1 MIVERIIQTYKE
13 EVEDFS
19 QNIFRASLAGKC
31 PRRLGF
37 QRLGVAGHPQIRAY
51 LTFEL
56 GDAIH
61 KILRDRI
68 RLAFVNGLLP
78 EFKMIEFE
86 DEVEPD
92 KWEVVINFDGFT
104 ITGHPDGRYEKV
116 DGTKGLIEF
125 KSMSNFAFKRAL
137 KGEIDYDYLVQAG
150 LYIAGSGY
158 NIGEFTW
165 ILYRKET
172 SHLLE
177 LRISPFID
185 QMKIME
191 REDQHF
197 ILMEKPFDIKLHPI
211 IEKYKKILLL
221 ETLQD
226 VINAFPTAV
235 NPGVCHNCQG
245 TGQKEYG
252 RCRVCKGRGL
262 LDPPFEIGYPCNY
275 CPYWNICFPNAVLEF
290 EEGKPKLIIGG

>member
-1 MIVERIIQTYKE
+1 MIVDKIVETYREQVE
-13 EVEDFS
+13 EFS

-37 QRLGVAGHPQIRAY
+37 QRLGVPGHPQIRAY

-61 KILRDRI
+61 RILRDRI
-68 RLAFVNGLLP
+68 RLAFRNGLLT
-78 EFKMIEFE
+78 EIEKIEFE
-86 DEVEPD
+86 DEVDPNQ
-92 KWEVVINFDGFT
+92 WEIILRFNGFN
-104 ITGHPDGRYEKV
+104 ITGHPDGRYWKK
-116 DGTKGLIEF
+116 DGVKGLIEF
-125 KSMSNFAFKRAL
+125 KSMSNYAFKRAL

-150 LYIAGSGY
+150 IYILGSDD
-158 NIGEFTW
+158 IGEFTW

-185 QMKIME
+185 QMKLME
-191 REDQHF
+191 REDLHF
-197 ILMEKPFDIKLHPI
+197 ILLEKPFDIKLEPI
-211 IEKYKKILLL
+211 VEKYNKILTL
-221 ETLQD
+221 ETID
-226 VINAFPTAV
+226 AVINSFPTAV
-235 NPGVCHNCQG
+235 NPGVCHNCG
-245 TGQKEYG
+245 GLGQKEYG
-252 RCRVCKGRGL
+252 KCRVCKGRGL

-275 CPYWNICFPNAVLEF
+275 CPYWNICYPEAVLEF